1 MSASGPYGKWTK
13 SDLADELNISRGY
26 FSQVVL
32 EKGCPEL
39 VPDLI
44 AGRQHLY
51 GDHTAE
57 SWLAD
62 YRRWREEEPAR
73 KAAKRADDDARA
85 RYAREAEM
93 ARINAA
99 DKVARAMQEATD
111 AALVEEAARQER
123 ALKGIW

>member
-1 MSASGPYGKWTK
+1 MPASGPYGKWTK

-32 EKGCPEL
+32 DKGCPEL

-51 GDHTAE
+51 GDDTAE
-57 SWLAD
+57 RWLAA
-62 YRRWREEEPAR
+62 YRTWREEEPAR
-73 KAAKRADDDARA
+73 KAAKRADDEARA

-93 ARINAA
+93 TRITTEQRLMEN
-99 DKVARAMQEATD
+99 MQASTD
-111 AALVEEAARQER
+111 AANAAELERQAQ
-123 ALKGIW
+123 ALKGQW

>member
-32 EKGCPEL
+32 DKGCPEL

-51 GDHTAE
+51 DDYTAE
-57 SWLAD
+57 RWLAS
-62 YRRWREEEPAR
+62 YRKWREEEPAR
-73 KAAKRADDDARA
+73 KAAKRAEDDARA
-85 RYAREAEM
+85 RRAMEAEM
-93 ARINAA
+93 ARIDA
-99 DKVARAMQEATD
+99 DQKLGRAMQDATD
-111 AALVEEAARQER
+111 AAMAEEAERQAQ
-123 ALKGIW
+123 ALKGIY

>member
-32 EKGCPEL
+32 DKGCPEL

-51 GDHTAE
+51 DDDTAE
-57 SWLAD
+57 RWLSA
-62 YRRWREEEPAR
+62 YRVWREEEPAR
-73 KAAKRADDDARA
+73 KAAKRADDESRA
-85 RYAREAEM
+85 RFAREAEM
-93 ARINAA
+93 NRIAVEQRLMEN
-99 DKVARAMQEATD
+99 MQEATD
-111 AALVEEAARQER
+111 AAMAEEAARQAQ
-123 ALKGIW
+123 ALKGQW